1 MNNKDTNHNS
11 LKKATN
17 MKELFN
23 TFNPRIVLKEKDHDF
38 FVNIFEDELKSFADD
53 LIYSDFT
60 KETFFVVGQIG
71 NGKSSSLN
79 MLGFLHPQ
87 ILEKYDFKY
96 IEGKRAFEY
105 LPSID
110 VADILFHLAYEII
123 KDDDEL
129 SEEFTNALDELEKKH
144 NNEIEQKLET
154 VNVRESEI
162 NLKGSIGIGTNIL
175 NLFKSK
181 VDFRA
186 EYGLNEEL
194 RKSAVEFFRF
204 KKQDL
209 MKLLND
215 IILKYKIKNNKELI
229 VVIDDL
235 EKRDDV
241 NHLFTQSY
249 QFPLLNSLEII
260 KIIATPVYLARGTKL
275 NFGEVKEF
283 ALKLK
288 NKDNSPCEKDFDLLK
303 QVINSRLGNKKL
315 ISEELIAKIIKSSGA
330 NINQLV
336 YLMHKSALS
345 AIESDFI
352 NEEDVE
358 SAIHTTTRSLSSFV
372 QNQARFLD
380 DIRNKKVDLSAEE
393 NLAKIQKATK
403 NGVLFAY
410 FNTDVWY
417 KINPLCENS
426 LDFHL
431 PK

>member
-162 NLKGSIGIGTNIL
+162 NLKIG
-175 NLFKSK
+175 
-181 VDFRA
+181 RA
-186 EYGLNEEL
+186 H
-194 RKSAVEFFRF
+194 V
-204 KKQDL
+204 
-209 MKLLND
+209 
-215 IILKYKIKNNKELI
+215 
-229 VVIDDL
+229 
-235 EKRDDV
+235 
-241 NHLFTQSY
+241 
-249 QFPLLNSLEII
+249 
-260 KIIATPVYLARGTKL
+260 
-275 NFGEVKEF
+275 
-283 ALKLK
+283 
-288 NKDNSPCEKDFDLLK
+288 
-303 QVINSRLGNKKL
+303 
-315 ISEELIAKIIKSSGA
+315 
-330 NINQLV
+330 
-336 YLMHKSALS
+336 
-345 AIESDFI
+345 
-352 NEEDVE
+352 
-358 SAIHTTTRSLSSFV
+358 
-372 QNQARFLD
+372 
-380 DIRNKKVDLSAEE
+380 
-393 NLAKIQKATK
+393 
-403 NGVLFAY
+403 
-410 FNTDVWY
+410 
-417 KINPLCENS
+417 
-426 LDFHL
+426 
-431 PK
+431 